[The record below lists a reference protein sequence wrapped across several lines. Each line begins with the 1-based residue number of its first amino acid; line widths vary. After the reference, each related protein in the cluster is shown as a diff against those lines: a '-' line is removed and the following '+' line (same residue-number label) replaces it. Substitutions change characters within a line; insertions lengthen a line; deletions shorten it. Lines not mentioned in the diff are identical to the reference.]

1 MRLWTAIR
9 RYFHGEPIA
18 TAADLALFMDRQAA
32 FVAQKSLMEHS
43 QARASTMGSELL
55 RDQQF
60 LRAFEIARWRA
71 YPLVFINIAEMV
83 EGVLR
88 NRATEPLTI
97 QEGLSHLGR
106 MVLERYPVPEGEPP
120 DFWHVA
126 AGRLAEELALAQLH
140 PPKRVSDIPER
151 RARELYHVMPVS
163 VQDRRADAA
172 MATNNQRL
180 HLCSVHE
187 IFLERAELDELAR
200 DVAQLA
206 SNQRATAA
214 EQIRAKL

>member
-9 RYFHGEPIA
+9 RYFHGAPIA

-32 FVAQKSLMEHS
+32 FVTQKSLMEHS
-43 QARASTMGSELL
+43 QARTSGMGSELL

-71 YPLVFINIAEMV
+71 YPLVFINITEMV

-106 MVLERYPVPEGEPP
+106 MVFERYPVPEGEPP

-126 AGRLAEELALAQLH
+126 AGRLADELALVQLH
-140 PPKRVSDIPER
+140 PPKLVSDIPER
-151 RARELYHVMPVS
+151 RTKELYNLMPVS
-163 VQDRRADAA
+163 VQGRCADAA
-172 MATNNQRL
+172 MVANNQRL

-187 IFLERAELDELAR
+187 VFVERAELDRLAR
-200 DVAQLA
+200 DVAQLV
-206 SNQRATAA
+206 NHQRAAAA
-214 EQIRAKL
+214 ELIRAKL